1 MTSKGNG
8 GQGERGPGRAGAPR
22 AAERP
27 CRGAPVPCEQAGTTC
42 RRPRVVAFRLLSC
55 RMLWLSVSLVAVSRQ
70 NQPSAWFPLRACG
83 GRGRACDQRGETSLP
98 AASPLLKLRPRTHAS
113 APVHTHLL
121 PGSPRS
127 AATGKLVVTSATC
140 RGPCDA
146 GPLRQ
151 VRVRTRGSGS

>member
-1 MTSKGNG
+1 MAVRES
-8 GQGERGPGRAGAPR
+8 EARALPKRPVPWSAPCHGAPR

-27 CRGAPVPCEQAGTTC
+27 CRAN
-42 RRPRVVAFRLLSC
+42 RPARPAEGRV
-55 RMLWLSVSLVAVSRQ
+55 LWLSVSLVAVSRQ

-83 GRGRACDQRGETSLP
+83 GRGRACDGQGETSLP

-127 AATGKLVVTSATC
+127 TATGTLVVMSATC